1 MVLTAVVAIVDGND
15 EPGLLVAVIL
25 VLPVS
30 RVKLELIELLDAVNT
45 LLGDSV
51 DVDSDK
57 PVGVVMM

>member
-1 MVLTAVVAIVDGND
+1 MDGND